1 MKHAVVF
8 VASLASLLS
17 LWSLGEGTQ
26 ATKETKGTEQVGSRP
41 VATESGK
48 PTSVSDESGGPALR
62 AGHDESGRA
71 VAPRPPQPARR
82 ARPPRERRREGNIPG
97 IVTIPY
103 GKTASGERTHIYR
116 IMGQG
121 GVVADFTDYGARLVR
136 LYAPD
141 ATGDLKNILEGFKPS
156 VIECEKAGELADV
169 WQMTPIR
176 RPRATGLVFEQVGRA
191 VPGEP
196 QVTKATQETQAT
208 NKVASVPSSRV
219 TYWLDA
225 DNTLTVESS
234 IADTNAVKWASTLR
248 LAPFANRPFTVKTPD
263 ASLSF
268 TTTTNVTEISLRPLT
283 NTLQRAEFNFKG
295 IKKL

>member
-1 MKHAVVF
+1 MRIPLVLVVAALAAVG
-8 VASLASLLS
+8 LADPSAPGGL
-17 LWSLGEGTQ
+17 
-26 ATKETKGTEQVGSRP
+26 
-41 VATESGK
+41 
-48 PTSVSDESGGPALR
+48 TSVSAASGGPR
-62 AGHDESGRA
+62 SV
-71 VAPRPPQPARR
+71 VAATPARR

-136 LYAPD
+136 LYTPD
-141 ATGDLKNILEGFKPS
+141 ATADLANILEGFKPS
-156 VIECEKAGELADV
+156 VLDCEKAGDLAEV

-176 RPRATGLVFEQVGRA
+176 RPRATGLVFEPVGRV

-196 QVTKATQETQAT
+196 QGTKATQAT
-208 NKVASVPSSRV
+208 NRVSSVSSVASVPSSRV
-219 TYWLDA
+219 VYWLDA

-234 IADTNAVKWASTLR
+234 IADTNAVKWSSSLR
-248 LAPFANRPFTVKTPD
+248 LAPFVNRPLTIKTPD
-263 ASLSF
+263 ASLSLS
-268 TTTTNVTEISLRPLT
+268 TTTNITEISLRPLT
-283 NTLQRAEFNFKG
+283 NTLQRTEFNFMG

>member
-1 MKHAVVF
+1 MRIPLVLAVV
-8 VASLASLLS
+8 VCADPSAPGGPL
-17 LWSLGEGTQ
+17 
-26 ATKETKGTEQVGSRP
+26 P

-48 PTSVSDESGGPALR
+48 PNSVSDESGGAALR

-71 VAPRPPQPARR
+71 VAPRPPQPPPR

-136 LYAPD
+136 LYTPD
-141 ATGDLKNILEGFKPS
+141 ATADLANILEGFKPS
-156 VIECEKAGELADV
+156 VIDCEKAGELAEV

-176 RPRATGLVFEQVGRA
+176 RPRATGLVFELVGSALRA
-191 VPGEP
+191 DRPNGSG
-196 QVTKATQETQAT
+196 
-208 NKVASVPSSRV
+208 ASNPVESNNQTIKQSNNSSSRV

-225 DNTLTVESS
+225 GNTLAIESS
-234 IADTNAVKWASTLR
+234 IADTNAVKWTSSLC
-248 LAPFANRPFTVKTPD
+248 LALFANRPFTVKTPD

>member
-1 MKHAVVF
+1 MKYTILF
-8 VASLASLLS
+8 SMMLLS
-17 LWSLGEGTQ
+17 SAILAEEVEGSAVIMNVSPKGE
-26 ATKETKGTEQVGSRP
+26 
-41 VATESGK
+41 
-48 PTSVSDESGGPALR
+48 
-62 AGHDESGRA
+62 
-71 VAPRPPQPARR
+71 RR
-82 ARPPRERRREGNIPG
+82 ARPPRDRRKEGAIPG

-136 LYAPD
+136 LYTPD
-141 ATGDLKNILEGFKPS
+141 ATADLANIIEGFKPS
-156 VIECEKAGELADV
+156 VIDCEKAGELAEV

-196 QVTKATQETQAT
+196 QETQAT
-208 NKVASVPSSRV
+208 NKVASVASVPSSRV
-219 TYWLDA
+219 VYWLDA
-225 DNTLTVESS
+225 GNTLAIESS
-234 IADTNAVKWASTLR
+234 IADTNAVKWASSLR

>member
-26 ATKETKGTEQVGSRP
+26 ATEETKGTAPAGPLP

-48 PTSVSDESGGPALR
+48 PNSMSDESGGAALR

-71 VAPRPPQPARR
+71 VAPRPP
-82 ARPPRERRREGNIPG
+82 RERRKEGNIPG

-136 LYAPD
+136 LYVPD
-141 ATGDLKNILEGFKPS
+141 ATGDLKNIIEGFKPS
-156 VIECEKAGELADV
+156 VLDCEKAGELAEV

-176 RPRATGLVFEQVGRA
+176 RPRATGLVFELVGSALRA
-191 VPGEP
+191 DRP
-196 QVTKATQETQAT
+196 
-208 NKVASVPSSRV
+208 NASGASHPVESNNQTIKQSNNTSSRV

-225 DNTLTVESS
+225 ANTLAIESL
-234 IADTNAVKWASTLR
+234 ITDTNAVKWASSLR

>member
-1 MKHAVVF
+1 MRIPLMLAVAALAVVGRADPSAPGGS
-8 VASLASLLS
+8 ASAP
-17 LWSLGEGTQ
+17 
-26 ATKETKGTEQVGSRP
+26 A
-41 VATESGK
+41 K
-48 PTSVSDESGGPALR
+48 PGGPR
-62 AGHDESGRA
+62 S
-71 VAPRPPQPARR
+71 VAAATPARR
-82 ARPPRERRREGNIPG
+82 ARPPRERRKEGAIPG

-141 ATGDLKNILEGFKPS
+141 ATGDLKNIIEGFKPS
-156 VIECEKAGELADV
+156 VIDCEKAGELADV

-176 RPRATGLVFEQVGRA
+176 RPRATGLVFELVGSALRA
-191 VPGEP
+191 DRP
-196 QVTKATQETQAT
+196 
-208 NKVASVPSSRV
+208 NASGASHPVESNNQTIKQSNNTSSRV

-225 DNTLTVESS
+225 ANTLAIESS

-263 ASLSF
+263 ASLSLS
-268 TTTTNVTEISLRPLT
+268 TTTNVTEISLRPLT
-283 NTLQRAEFNFKG
+283 NTLQRTEFNFKG

>member
-1 MKHAVVF
+1 MKRAVVF
-8 VASLASLLS
+8 AASLASLLA
-17 LWSLGEGTQ
+17 LGSLGEGTQ
-26 ATKETKGTEQVGSRP
+26 ATKETKGTEPGWSRP
-41 VATESGK
+41 VATSI
-48 PTSVSDESGGPALR
+48 
-62 AGHDESGRA
+62 
-71 VAPRPPQPARR
+71 PARR
-82 ARPPRERRREGNIPG
+82 ARPPLMRRREGAIPG

-121 GVVADFTDYGARLVR
+121 GVVADFTDYGARLLR

-141 ATGDLKNILEGFKPS
+141 ETGDLANIIDGFKPS
-156 VIECEKAGELADV
+156 VLDCEKAGDVADV
-169 WQMTPIR
+169 WKMTPIR
-176 RPRATGLVFEQVGRA
+176 RPRATGLVFEPVGRA
-191 VPGEP
+191 VSGEP
-196 QVTKATQETQAT
+196 QATKATNQ
-208 NKVASVPSSRV
+208 VASVSSVALVSSPRI

-225 DNTLTVESS
+225 ANTLTIESS
-234 IADTNAVKWASTLR
+234 IADTNAVKWASSLR